1 MNENDNMLLITP
13 ELEPRQ
19 LPPFFENGVFI
30 SDNFSQCDMLL
41 LGMATTA
48 SLLLPKFFFR
58 HGYPATEY
66 NANLM
71 TLILAPAASGKGI
84 LRQALHM
91 VDFSDHIIAGNTS
104 VSAFLNEFAR
114 MNGHALMMET
124 EADVMS
130 KVLRQD
136 STDYSYILRQAAEH
150 ETIRHARDG
159 KNKHRIV
166 IPHPQLSVLLS
177 GTPNQLMPLLRSRE
191 NGLTS
196 RFVTYLSKDIE
207 GFDARVFGQNI
218 VENTPDATKIFTDL
232 RNFLQALYEWQQ
244 SADHRCEFKLTDEQQ
259 EQLTLTFSDWYNIIM
274 EQMQFPFSFDSC
286 IKRLA
291 VAVMRFG
298 LILNA
303 VRLDTD
309 EPFPHEIICTD
320 NDFKTML
327 LLADKLVHHMVETL
341 FLLPEEDSMI
351 DATLTF
357 TDRITEA
364 QQRRD
369 ALLNQLPDEFS
380 TQEIKAIAQKESI
393 PQKTMERW
401 LVSWQKEN
409 IVIRKS
415 QGWYQKNL
423 THSDEVMR

>member
-1 MNENDNMLLITP
+1 MDANDLIITSA
-13 ELEPRQ
+13 LEPRQ

-30 SDNFSQCDMLL
+30 SDNPSQRDMLL
-41 LGMATTA
+41 LGMATTT

-58 HGYPATEY
+58 HGYPSTEY

-84 LRQALHM
+84 LRQALHI

-104 VSAFLNEFAR
+104 VSAFLNELAS
-114 MNGHALMMET
+114 MNGQALMMET

-136 STDYSYILRQAAEH
+136 GTDYSYILRQAAEH
-150 ETIRHARDG
+150 ETIRRARDG

-177 GTPNQLMPLLRSRE
+177 GTPNQLMPLLRSGE
-191 NGLTS
+191 SGLTS
-196 RFVTYLSKDIE
+196 RFITYLSKSIE

-218 VENTPDATKIFTDL
+218 VDNPPDAKNIFTGL
-232 RNFLQALYEWQQ
+232 RDYLQSLYEWQMN
-244 SADHRCEFKLTDEQQ
+244 ADHPCEFKLTDEQQ
-259 EQLTLTFSDWYNIIM
+259 EQLTLCFSDWYNIIM
-274 EQMQFPFSFDSC
+274 EQMEFPFSFDSS

-291 VAVMRFG
+291 VAVMRLG

-303 VRLDTD
+303 VRLDTGAS
-309 EPFPHEIICTD
+309 FPHEIICND
-320 NDFKTML
+320 DDFKTML
-327 LLADKLVHHMVETL
+327 LLADKLINHMVETL
-341 FLLPEEDSMI
+341 FMLPEEESMI
-351 DATLTF
+351 NATLTI

-364 QQRRD
+364 QHRRD

-380 TQEIKAIAQKESI
+380 TRMAIDKGTQMGI
-393 PQKTMERW
+393 PQKTLDRW
-401 LVSWQKEN
+401 LLQWMHEGQTN
-409 IVIRKS
+409 RKTH
-415 QGWYQKNL
+415 GLYTKNP
-423 THSDEVMR
+423 TKQ

>member
-1 MNENDNMLLITP
+1 MSENQDQNILIITSD
-13 ELEPRQ
+13 LEPRQ

-30 SDNFSQCDMLL
+30 SDNPSQRDMLL
-41 LGMATTA
+41 LGMATTT

-104 VSAFLNEFAR
+104 VSAFLNELAR

-136 STDYSYILRQAAEH
+136 GTDYSYILRQAAEH

-218 VENTPDATKIFTDL
+218 IDNPHNATEIFTEL
-232 RNFLQALYEWQQ
+232 RNFLQALYEWQL

-259 EQLTLTFSDWYNIIM
+259 EQLTLCFSDWYNILM
-274 EQMQFPFSFDSC
+274 EQMEFPFSFDSC

-291 VAVMRFG
+291 VAIMRFG

-303 VRLDTD
+303 VRLDTG

-320 NDFKTML
+320 DDFQTML
-327 LLADKLVHHMVETL
+327 LLADKLVNHMVETL
-341 FLLPEEDSMI
+341 FLLPEEDSLI

-357 TDRITEA
+357 TDRISEA

-369 ALLNQLPDEFS
+369 TLLNQLPDEFS
-380 TQEIKAIAQKESI
+380 TRMAIDKGTQMGI
-393 PQKTMERW
+393 PSKTVERW
-401 LVSWQKEN
+401 LILWVKEKQTY
-409 IVIRKS
+409 RKS
-415 QGWYQKNL
+415 QGLYTKHPHNN
-423 THSDEVMR
+423 DE